1 MGKLKFIVTI
11 AAAAFLAACSGGS
24 DGSLVNAGGAG
35 GAGGAI
41 ANVAT
46 VTMLTSRPQIQSD
59 GSENA
64 TITALVRDENNN
76 VMESVPVL
84 FAANTGSLILGLQIT
99 TDANGIVTATLTPGS
114 DPTNRTITVTATAGT
129 SAQDSVTVD
138 VINTTL
144 LINGPDSLASG
155 DSAEYTVV
163 LADAGGSGIGGEQV
177 MITSTAGN
185 GLSGTQLTTD
195 VDGRAT
201 FDLTA
206 TVNGAD
212 TVTVAALG
220 LTSVHGVDVSTDVFA
235 FQLPLAAPAI
245 VPPAPAT
252 TPEIPLDQ
260 NQTLD
265 VLWADTNGP
274 ITFQQVTFQT
284 SRGTLTPAN
293 GVVSTNA
300 AGIASVILISTNAGG
315 ATITAT
321 NQLNT
326 STQLG
331 VEFVA
336 TVSDSLELQAD
347 PFTIATDDQS
357 TITAIVRD
365 PNGNLVKGAVV
376 SFNLTDITNGTIAP
390 QQSVTNSQG
399 RAQSFYNSSSTT
411 SQVDGVQIDATVI
424 GAPGATDSVNLTV
437 GRRELFIALGTGNEI
452 EEPNTAQYRQEWIVQ
467 VTDADGNGVDLVELT
482 VGVLSERYWDGTRVY
497 YSPPGAWLTQLGV
510 EAVPVAGCTDEDAN
524 RNGILDPL
532 PLPNGEDFN
541 LSGEIEAGNK
551 ATVAPQNPGPN
562 GEVITDANGFAI
574 IDVFWPQDHALWV
587 EVTLEARAA
596 VQGTE
601 TRASATYRLPIL
613 ASDVSQ
619 QNQSPP
625 GIDSPFGT
633 DGVCSTPNYRLI
645 F

>member
-1 MGKLKFIVTI
+1 MGKLKFLVTI
-11 AAAAFLAACSGGS
+11 AAAAFLAACSGGN
-24 DGSLVNAGGAG
+24 DNSLVNAGGAG
-35 GAGGAI
+35 GV
-41 ANVAT
+41 VASVAS
-46 VTMLTSRPQIQSD
+46 VTALTSRPTIESD
-59 GSENA
+59 GSQNA
-64 TITALVRDENNN
+64 TITALVRDDNNN
-76 VMESVPVL
+76 VMSNVPVL
-84 FAANTGSLILGLQIT
+84 FSANSGSLILGTQIV
-99 TDANGIVTATLTPGS
+99 TDDNGIVTATLSPGG
-114 DPTNRTITVTATAGT
+114 DPTNRTITVSITAGT
-129 SAQDSVTVD
+129 SAQASVTVD

-144 LINGPDSLASG
+144 LINGPDSLAAG
-155 DSAEYTVV
+155 DTSPYTVV
-163 LADAGGSGIGGEQV
+163 LADAGGNGIGGQQV
-177 MITSTAGN
+177 TIASSAGN
-185 GLSGTQLTTD
+185 TLSSTLETTD

-201 FDLTA
+201 FSLTA
-206 TVNGAD
+206 TANGTD
-212 TVTVAALG
+212 TITVSALG
-220 LTSVHGVDVSTDVFA
+220 LTSTQTVDVSTDVFA
-235 FQLPLAAPAI
+235 FQLPLAAPAV

-252 TPEIPLDQ
+252 APEIPL
-260 NQTLD
+260 NQGQVIE
-265 VLWADTNGP
+265 VLWSDTAGP
-274 ITFQQVTFQT
+274 VVGQQVTFQT

-293 GVVSTNA
+293 GVVTTNVN
-300 AGIASVILISTNAGG
+300 GIASVTLTSTNAGG

-336 TVSDSLELQAD
+336 TVADSLELQAD

-376 SFNLTDITNGTIAP
+376 SFNLTDVTNGSISP
-390 QQSVTNSQG
+390 QQAVTNSQG
-399 RAQSFYNSSSTT
+399 RAQTFYNSSSTT
-411 SQVDGVQIDATVI
+411 SQVDGVRVDATVV
-424 GAPGATDSVNLTV
+424 GTPAATDNVLLTV
-437 GRRELFIALGTGNEI
+437 ARRELFIALGTGNEI

-497 YSPPGAWLTQLGV
+497 YSPPGAWLTQIGV
-510 EAVPVAGCTDEDAN
+510 EAVPALGCTDEDVN
-524 RNGILDPL
+524 RNGILDVP
-532 PLPNGEDFN
+532 PTVVTTEDFN
-541 LSGEIEAGNK
+541 SSGEIEAGNV

-601 TRASATYRLPIL
+601 TRASSTFRLPIL

-625 GIDSPFGT
+625 GINSPFGT
-633 DGVCSTPNYRLI
+633 DGNCMTDDG
-645 F
+645 

>member
-1 MGKLKFIVTI
+1 MGKLKLLVTI

-24 DGSLVNAGGAG
+24 DNSLVNAGGAG
-35 GAGGAI
+35 GV
-41 ANVAT
+41 VASVAS
-46 VTMLTSRPQIQSD
+46 VTALTSRPTIQSD

-76 VMESVPVL
+76 VMSGVPVL
-84 FAANTGSLILGLQIT
+84 FAASSGSLILGAQIV
-99 TDANGIVTATLTPGS
+99 TDDNGVVTATLTPGS
-114 DPTNRTITVTATAGT
+114 DPTNRTITVSATAGT
-129 SAQDSVTVD
+129 SAQSSVTVD

-144 LINGPDSLASG
+144 LINGPDSLAAG
-155 DSAEYTVV
+155 DTGPYTII
-163 LADAGGSGIGGEQV
+163 LADAGGNGISGQQV
-177 MITSTAGN
+177 TIASSAGN
-185 GLSGTQLTTD
+185 GLSSTLETTD

-206 TVNGAD
+206 TANGTD
-212 TVTVAALG
+212 TLTVSALG
-220 LTSVHGVDVSTDVFA
+220 LTSTHTVDVSTDVFA
-235 FQLPLAAPAI
+235 FQLPLAAPA
-245 VPPAPAT
+245 VTPAPPATA
-252 TPEIPLDQ
+252 PEIPLNQ
-260 NQTLD
+260 NQTLQ
-265 VLWADTNGP
+265 VLWSDTNGP
-274 ITFQQVTFQT
+274 VQGMQVTFQT
-284 SRGTLTPAN
+284 SRGTLVPAN
-293 GVVSTNA
+293 GVVTTDA
-300 AGIASVILISTNAGG
+300 AGLATVTLNSTNAGG

-336 TVSDSLELQAD
+336 TVADSLELQAD

-376 SFNLTDITNGTIAP
+376 SFNLTDVTNGSIAP
-390 QQSVTNSQG
+390 QQAVTNSQG
-399 RAQSFYNSSSTT
+399 RAQTFYTSSSTT

-424 GAPGATDSVNLTV
+424 GTPTATDTVFLTV
-437 GRRELFIALGTGNEI
+437 ARRELFIALGTGNEI

-482 VGVLSERYWDGTRVY
+482 VGILSERYWDGTRVY

-510 EAVPVAGCTDEDAN
+510 EAVPLLGCTDEDRN

-532 PLPNGEDFN
+532 PLPDEDFN
-541 LSGEIEAGNK
+541 MSGEVEAGNV
-551 ATVAPQNPGPN
+551 ATVAAQNPGPN

-619 QNQSPP
+619 QNQAPP
-625 GIDSPFGT
+625 GINSPFGT
-633 DGVCSTPNYRLI
+633 DGNCATHDP
-645 F
+645 

>member
-1 MGKLKFIVTI
+1 MGKLKLLVTLA

-24 DGSLVNAGGAG
+24 DNSLVNAGGAG
-35 GAGGAI
+35 GV
-41 ANVAT
+41 VASVAS
-46 VTMLTSRPQIQSD
+46 VTALTSRPTVQSD

-64 TITALVRDENNN
+64 TITALVRDDNNN
-76 VMESVPVL
+76 VMPGVPVL
-84 FAANTGSLILGLQIT
+84 FSASSGSLVLGAQIV
-99 TDANGIVTATLTPGS
+99 TDDNGIVTATLTPGG
-114 DPTNRTITVTATAGT
+114 DPTNRTITVSASAGT
-129 SAQDSVTVD
+129 SAQASVTVD

-144 LINGPDSLASG
+144 LINGPDSLAAG
-155 DSAEYTVV
+155 DTSPYTIV
-163 LADAGGSGIGGEQV
+163 LADAGGNGISGQQV
-177 MITSTAGN
+177 TIASSAGN
-185 GLSGTQLTTD
+185 GLSSTLETTD

-206 TVNGAD
+206 TSNGVD
-212 TVTVAALG
+212 TITVSALG
-220 LTSVHGVDVSTDVFA
+220 LTSTQSVDVSTDVFA
-235 FQLPLAAPAI
+235 FQLPLAAPAV
-245 VPPAPAT
+245 VPPAAT
-252 TPEIPLDQ
+252 APEIPLNQ
-260 NQTLD
+260 NQVID
-265 VLWADTNGP
+265 VLWSDTAGP
-274 ITFQQVTFQT
+274 VVNQQVTFQT
-284 SRGTLTPAN
+284 SRGTLVPAN
-293 GVVSTNA
+293 GMVMTNA
-300 AGIASVILISTNAGG
+300 SGIASVTLSSTNAGG

-336 TVSDSLELQAD
+336 TIPDSLELQAD

-376 SFNLTDITNGTIAP
+376 SFNLTDITNGTVSP
-390 QQSVTNSQG
+390 QQAVTNSQG
-399 RAQSFYNSSSTT
+399 RAQTFYSSSSTT
-411 SQVDGVQIDATVI
+411 SQVNGVQIDATVV
-424 GAPGATDSVNLTV
+424 GTPGATDSVNLTV
-437 GRRELFIALGTGNEI
+437 ARRELFIALGTGNEI

-510 EAVPVAGCTDEDAN
+510 EALPLAGCTDEDRN
-524 RNGILDPL
+524 RNGIVDPL
-532 PLPNGEDFN
+532 PLPDEDFN
-541 LSGEIEAGNK
+541 GSGEIEAGNV

-562 GEVITDANGFAI
+562 GEVITDANGFAA

-625 GIDSPFGT
+625 GINSPFGT
-633 DGVCSTPNYRLI
+633 DGSCMTHDP
-645 F
+645 